1 MKPPSKNFLRGYLVF
16 LIVFLSFVLLTGC
29 QYRSYT
35 EGQTKYTSLSIGT
48 NQTVAPFSLKAGK
61 EGDASFRELSSKGV
75 TNDSTSIVESA
86 VGAAVKAAVGK

>member
-1 MKPPSKNFLRGYLVF
+1 MKTRIAA
-16 LIVFLSFVLLTGC
+16 LIITAALSGC

-61 EGDASFRELSSKGV
+61 EGDASFRELSSKGI
-75 TNDSTSIVESA
+75 TNDSTSIVETA
-86 VGAAVKAAVGK
+86 VSAAVKAAVGK

>member
-1 MKPPSKNFLRGYLVF
+1 MKTLRASLV
-16 LIVFLSFVLLTGC
+16 LAFVLLSGC
-29 QYRSYT
+29 QYRSYS

-61 EGDASFRELSSKGV
+61 EGDASFRELSSKGI

-86 VGAAVKAAVGK
+86 VGAAVKASLGK

>member
-1 MKPPSKNFLRGYLVF
+1 MKSFSFRRLR
-16 LIVFLSFVLLTGC
+16 FVCFVCFVGTLAATFTGC

-35 EGQTKYTSLSIGT
+35 EGATKYTSLAIGT

-61 EGDASFRELSSKGV
+61 EGDASFRELSSKGI

-86 VGAAVKAAVGK
+86 VGAAVKASLGK

>member
-1 MKPPSKNFLRGYLVF
+1 MKTRIAALV
-16 LIVFLSFVLLTGC
+16 LAAALSGC

-35 EGQTKYTSLSIGT
+35 EGATKYTSLSVGT

-61 EGDASFRELSSKGV
+61 EGDASYRELSSKGV

-86 VGAAVKAAVGK
+86 VGAAVKAAVGT